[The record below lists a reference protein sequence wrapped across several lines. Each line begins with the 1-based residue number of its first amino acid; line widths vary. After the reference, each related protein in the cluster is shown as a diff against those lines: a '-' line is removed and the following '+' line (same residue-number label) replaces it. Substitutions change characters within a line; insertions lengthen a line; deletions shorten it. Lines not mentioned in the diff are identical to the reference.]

1 MKPMISSPGTGVQ
14 HLENFTRQLSSP
26 STMMPCSL
34 LIRLG
39 AGACLAGSWGLASAS
54 SSAAFSAWWSFATRF
69 SSPWMRLTAF
79 WAVKPP

>member
-1 MKPMISSPGTGVQ
+1 MKPMMSSPGTGVQ

-34 LIRLG
+34 FTRLG
-39 AGACLAGSWGLASAS
+39 AGGCLAGSAGLASAS

-69 SSPWMRLTAF
+69 SSPWIRLTAF